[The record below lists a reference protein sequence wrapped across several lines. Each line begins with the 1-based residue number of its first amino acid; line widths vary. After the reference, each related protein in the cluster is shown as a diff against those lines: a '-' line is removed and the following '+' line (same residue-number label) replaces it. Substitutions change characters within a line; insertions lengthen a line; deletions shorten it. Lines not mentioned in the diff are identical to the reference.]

1 MARVLMVGIDPD
13 EVDFSDP
20 SLPPGLDADKIRAGI
35 EASLKQL
42 ATNGHAASPI
52 FVSDEQPK
60 LDALTERLARDDID
74 CVTIGGGV
82 TRPPNN
88 IELFEAVLNII
99 LRADPTPRIA
109 LVLGP
114 ENAPAAVDRAMKY

>member
-13 EVDFSDP
+13 KIDFSDP
-20 SLPPGLDADKIRAGI
+20 SLPPGLDADKVRAGI

-42 ATNGHAASPI
+42 AADGHEASPV
-52 FVSDEQPK
+52 FVSGEQAE
-60 LDALTERLARDDID
+60 LDALADRIASDRVD

-82 TRPPNN
+82 TRPPKN
-88 IELFEAVLNII
+88 IEVFEAVLNII
-99 LRADPTPRIA
+99 LRADPAPRIA

-114 ENAPAAVDRAMKY
+114 ENAPAAVNRAMRY